1 MADTDMQD
9 RGDNLDL
16 PDDNKPAPAPD
27 TSDQDL
33 KEVLGDKEGDDKDD
47 KKADTSEDKPRDE
60 KGRFEKKEK
69 EAVVPKHRFDE
80 AVQKER
86 EAREA
91 AERRLAEATAKLKTE
106 EEQIDVKKIS
116 DEIKELNNQHSRLL
130 LDGEH
135 EKAAEV
141 MGKIQSKIEER
152 AELRNNEKFSKATA
166 QAVEQVRMDAAI
178 AQLESSYPQFNKES
192 DAFDQDLVDLTLA
205 EQVRLIRQDNL
216 SPSAALLKAGTKI
229 MKKFAPAAD
238 TKADAEPKGLDA
250 AKDGDRKSKQVEKNL
265 DTDKRQAPS
274 MKDTGTDSDKIGKT
288 KSDEDISKMTPEE
301 IAALPAS
308 TRARLRGDVL

>member
-16 PDDNKPAPAPD
+16 PEDAKPAPAPD

-47 KKADTSEDKPRDE
+47 KKVDTSDDKPRDD

-116 DEIKELNNQHSRLL
+116 DEIKELNKQHSKLL

-135 EKAAEV
+135 EKASEV
-141 MGKIQSKIEER
+141 MDRIQSKIEER
-152 AELRNNEKFSKATA
+152 AELRNNAKFSKATA
-166 QAVEQVRMDAAI
+166 QAVEQVRWDAAV
-178 AQLESSYPQFNKES
+178 AQLESSYPQFNKDSES
-192 DAFDQDLVDLTLA
+192 FDQDLVDLTIA
-205 EQVRLIRQDNL
+205 EQRRLMSQEGL
-216 SPSAALLKAGTKI
+216 SASAAILKAGTKI
-229 MKKFAPAAD
+229 MTKFGSSADKK
-238 TKADAEPKGLDA
+238 AEPKGLDA

-308 TRARLRGDVL
+308 TRARLRGDTL